1 MTRWHTDRACGA
13 VRPQRTEPGAPLVGA
28 RSVAGPVELEVIQS
42 RGHGQRWNEYV
53 DRYHYLGYR
62 QPFGCQLRYFMASS
76 AGVLGWVQVRH
87 RASQVLG
94 PLARRGRR
102 DWPARW
108 GYAPL
113 GLETCV
119 APDRFAGTCY
129 RAAGGP
135 ALARTTGR
143 GLARAGQSYPSTPKL
158 IYVPGLAADFRPQ
171 LCGGPLARRVEL

>member
-1 MTRWHTDRACGA
+1 MDRLGSA
-13 VRPQRTEPGAPLVGA
+13 VSAAELAVGDQPYAPA
-28 RSVAGPVELEVIQS
+28 EFP
-42 RGHGQRWNEYV
+42 
-53 DRYHYLGYR
+53 
-62 QPFGCQLRYFMASS
+62 
-76 AGVLGWVQVRH
+76 WVQVRH
-87 RASQVLG
+87 LASHVLG
-94 PLARRGRR
+94 PLTRRGRR

>member
-1 MTRWHTDRACGA
+1 M
-13 VRPQRTEPGAPLVGA
+13 
-28 RSVAGPVELEVIQS
+28 IQS

-62 QPFGCQLRYFMASS
+62 QPFGCQLRYFMANS

-87 RASQVLG
+87 LASHVLG

-108 GYAPL
+108 GYEPL
-113 GLETCV
+113 WLETGV

-143 GLARAGQSYPSTPKL
+143 GLARAGQSDPRL
-158 IYVPGLAADFRPQ
+158 
-171 LCGGPLARRVEL
+171 